1 MAQWS
6 SDSNNGLSAYLFLG
20 GNSSLSD
27 GSIYSYVD
35 LTGLPSAYNLTGN
48 LPSPGLS
55 GDSYQAPL
63 TTVLVC
69 DPQPSVS
76 GGTVTLNTNGSLFVT
91 NSGLPSLNNNI
102 PPEMA
107 YVVLSQGLLG
117 AASAPETYD
126 TSHIAVNYIA
136 ASLFMKDP
144 SFNTTTYPT
153 GVPVLDLASI
163 NNNLDVYTGSAS
175 KAYMDGYLPDDGWL
189 PTAALSTITV
199 NAQWQEQRLALV
211 TSKTLWVVVI
221 ACMVVAG
228 GLLGLL
234 GVGVGD
240 GGVEREPLGLGSVM
254 NAVQVSRTLDD
265 EVGA

>member
-6 SDSNNGLSAYLFLG
+6 SDPNSSLSAYLFLG

-27 GSIYSYVD
+27 GSTYSFVD

-48 LPSPGLS
+48 SPSPGLS
-55 GDSYQAPL
+55 GVSYQPPL

-76 GGTVTLNTNGSLFVT
+76 GGTVILNTNGSLFVT
-91 NSGLPSLNNNI
+91 SSGLPSLHNNI
-102 PPEMA
+102 PLEMA

-117 AASAPETYD
+117 AASAPETHGV
-126 TSHIAVNYIA
+126 SHIAVNYIA

-144 SFNTTTYPT
+144 SFNITTYPT

-163 NNNLDVYTGSAS
+163 NNNLDVYTSSAS
-175 KAYMDGYLPDDGWL
+175 KAYMDGYLPDDAWL
-189 PTAALSTITV
+189 PTAALSTIPV

-211 TSKTLWVVVI
+211 TNKTLWVVVI

-240 GGVEREPLGLGSVM
+240 GGGEREPLGLGSVM
-254 NAVQVSRTLDD
+254 NAVQASRTLND